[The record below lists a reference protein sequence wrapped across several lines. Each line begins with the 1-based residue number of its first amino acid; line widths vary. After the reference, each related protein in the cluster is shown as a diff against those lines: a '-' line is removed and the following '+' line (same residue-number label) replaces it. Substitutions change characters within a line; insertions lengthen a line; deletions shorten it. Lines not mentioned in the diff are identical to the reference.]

1 METYIKGNYKRSI
14 YTSDN
19 GFVIGIFKIKETNE
33 ENLKE
38 FINKTITFTGQFVE
52 LNVDDTYFFYGEM
65 VEHQKYGLQFKVNE
79 YERVKPS
86 DKDGI
91 IEFLSSDLFNGIGEK
106 IATQIVETLG
116 ENALD
121 KILEE
126 KSNLYLVPKLSSK
139 KIDII
144 YNTLTKYEESHK
156 TIVYLTELGF
166 NMKDSLNIYNFYK
179 SNTIIQIE
187 SNIFKIIDDIEEI
200 SFTKID
206 EISKKL
212 NYKEN
217 DIKKLSKKLKGDYG
231 KNGLEIENA
240 LKAYHQKQTIG
251 SIIQVIDHDGFGG
264 DIEIIIGI
272 NLQKEITGVEIL
284 SIDETVGLGM
294 NAKNEEFRN
303 QYVGKKVDHF
313 QVVKNGKQNEDEVD
327 SLSGA
332 TITSK
337 AMTNGINGAL
347 DFYDLLKGR

>member
-1 METYIKGNYKRSI
+1 MKKIIKDILILCVITIICGGLLGYVYQITKNPIQHQSQQSKQDAYLKVMKEA
-14 YTSDN
+14 TS
-19 GFVIGIFKIKETNE
+19 
-33 ENLKE
+33 
-38 FINKTITFTGQFVE
+38 
-52 LNVDDTYFFYGEM
+52 
-65 VEHQKYGLQFKVNE
+65 FKV
-79 YERVKPS
+79 
-86 DKDGI
+86 
-91 IEFLSSDLFNGIGEK
+91 
-106 IATQIVETLG
+106 
-116 ENALD
+116 
-121 KILEE
+121 
-126 KSNLYLVPKLSSK
+126 
-139 KIDII
+139 
-144 YNTLTKYEESHK
+144 
-156 TIVYLTELGF
+156 
-166 NMKDSLNIYNFYK
+166 
-179 SNTIIQIE
+179 
-187 SNIFKIIDDIEEI
+187 
-200 SFTKID
+200 
-206 EISKKL
+206 
-212 NYKEN
+212 YKEN

-240 LKAYHQKQTIG
+240 LKKINSNNEVKIYHQKQTIG
-251 SIIQVIDHDGFGG
+251 YIIQVIDHDGFGG

>member
-1 METYIKGNYKRSI
+1 M
-14 YTSDN
+14 
-19 GFVIGIFKIKETNE
+19 
-33 ENLKE
+33 
-38 FINKTITFTGQFVE
+38 
-52 LNVDDTYFFYGEM
+52 
-65 VEHQKYGLQFKVNE
+65 
-79 YERVKPS
+79 
-86 DKDGI
+86 
-91 IEFLSSDLFNGIGEK
+91 
-106 IATQIVETLG
+106 
-116 ENALD
+116 
-121 KILEE
+121 
-126 KSNLYLVPKLSSK
+126 K
-139 KIDII
+139 KIIKDILI
-144 YNTLTKYEESHK
+144 LCV
-156 TIVYLTELGF
+156 I
-166 NMKDSLNIYNFYK
+166 
-179 SNTIIQIE
+179 TIICGGLLGYVYQITKNPIQHQSQQSKQDAYLKVMKE
-187 SNIFKIIDDIEEI
+187 ATSFKA
-200 SFTKID
+200 
-206 EISKKL
+206 
-212 NYKEN
+212 YKEN

-251 SIIQVIDHDGFGG
+251 YIIQVIDHDGFGG

-313 QVVKNGKQNEDEVD
+313 QVVKNGKQNEVEVD